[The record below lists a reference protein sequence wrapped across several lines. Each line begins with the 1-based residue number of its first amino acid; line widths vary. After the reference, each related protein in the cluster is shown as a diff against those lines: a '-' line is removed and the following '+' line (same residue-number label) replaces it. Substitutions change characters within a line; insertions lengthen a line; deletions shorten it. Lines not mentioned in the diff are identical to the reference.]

1 MNSKI
6 YEDFKPF
13 VGEVFKEVDFGV
25 KLKSKYAISNYGR
38 FVSYTDKVEEGK
50 ILKGGLTDG
59 YRIFRYRIKVDGK
72 PVDKYSFIYKLVAE
86 YFLKPATEEQTC
98 VIHLD
103 YVRHND
109 AVLNLK
115 NVTREEMLAHVKKSP
130 AVIAAK
136 KKLVEFN
143 KQADGRKLTAT
154 QVIHLKKRLLDP
166 NRKTKLKS
174 LAKQF
179 NISEMQLYRIK
190 RGQNWGHLKVDIN
203 TKDDDN

>member
-1 MNSKI
+1 MTSKI

-13 VGEVFKEVDFGV
+13 VGEIFKDVDFGV
-25 KLKSKYAISNYGR
+25 KLKSNYAISNYGR

-72 PVDKYSFIYKLVAE
+72 PVDKYAFIYKLVAQ
-86 YFLKPATEEQTC
+86 YFLTQTSEEQTC

-115 NVTREEMLAHVKKSP
+115 YCTREEMLAHVKRSP

-136 KKLVEFN
+136 KKLIEFN
-143 KQADGRKLTAT
+143 KQSDGRKLTTT

-190 RGQNWGHLKVDIN
+190 RGENWGHLKVDLD
-203 TKDDDN
+203 KPDDE

>member
-1 MNSKI
+1 MASKI
-6 YEDFKPF
+6 FEDFKPY
-13 VGEVFKEVDFGV
+13 VGEIFKEVDFGY
-25 KLKSKYAISNYGR
+25 KLKTRYAISNYGR

-59 YRIFRYRIKVDGK
+59 YRVFRYRVKIDGEA
-72 PVDKYSFIYKLVAE
+72 VDKYAFIYKLVAQ
-86 YFLKPATEEQTC
+86 YFLKKTSEDQTC

-109 AVLNLK
+109 AVLNLRYATK
-115 NVTREEMLAHVKKSP
+115 QEMLAHVRKSP
-130 AVIAAK
+130 AVIEAK

-143 KQADGRKLTAT
+143 KQADGRKLTTT

-166 NRKTKLKS
+166 TRKTKLKS

-179 NISEMQLYRIK
+179 GISEMQLYRIK
-190 RGQNWGHLKVDIN
+190 RGDNWGHLKVEDY
-203 TKDDDN
+203 KD